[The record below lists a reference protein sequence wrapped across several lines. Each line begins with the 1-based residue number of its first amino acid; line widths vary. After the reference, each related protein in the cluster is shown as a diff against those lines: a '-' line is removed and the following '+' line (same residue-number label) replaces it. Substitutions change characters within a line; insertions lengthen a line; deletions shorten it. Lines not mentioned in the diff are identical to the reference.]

1 MVLGNSTIDLELLP
15 RLWDKGFT
23 PVYTEKLIG
32 LLNVYSKRD
41 DAEILKNGF
50 LNGFLLNYIG
60 PRVHLECTNLL
71 SALQH
76 RYETLDK
83 LQHEVE
89 LGRMLGPFSNLPI
102 SNLRISPIG
111 LVAKPDGGL
120 RLITNCSAPEG
131 NSVNSYIEE
140 QFCKVK
146 YSSLDQILD
155 KIYDAGHRAKLA
167 KNLYKKCLT
176 SICLV

>member
-1 MVLGNSTIDLELLP
+1 MALTPLLLSKAIAIISLLDIQMWDYQLEILDLIIKILVLGNSTIDLELLP

-71 SALQH
+71 STLQH

-131 NSVNSYIEE
+131 NSVNSYI
-140 QFCKVK
+140 
-146 YSSLDQILD
+146 
-155 KIYDAGHRAKLA
+155 
-167 KNLYKKCLT
+167 
-176 SICLV
+176 

>member
-1 MVLGNSTIDLELLP
+1 MALTPLLLSKAIAIISLLDIQMWDYQLEILDLIIKILVLGNSTIDLELLP

-71 SALQH
+71 STLQH

-111 LVAKPDGGL
+111 LVAKPDVGL

-131 NSVNSYIEE
+131 NSVNSYI
-140 QFCKVK
+140 
-146 YSSLDQILD
+146 
-155 KIYDAGHRAKLA
+155 
-167 KNLYKKCLT
+167 
-176 SICLV
+176 